1 MVRCALRWVSGDWR
15 DIPVRLVSPI
25 NIRPTL
31 GRRRRLRYFH
41 QRRPKRVRSR
51 RLGLLGACASRQGER
66 RRRAGAGRSRG
77 GQLRASARRRQRFRY
92 CRGGGVCGDC
102 VCTAGDDN
110 KCWPPDLS
118 QPIGAVKLKA
128 LWGPA
133 ALHGLEGEQ
142 TIGVA
147 TVDGSLYLT
156 HTSHTA
162 PARLLEAMQSVLVEA
177 GST

>member
-1 MVRCALRWVSGDWR
+1 MITNVG
-15 DIPVRLVSPI
+15 P
-25 NIRPTL
+25 
-31 GRRRRLRYFH
+31 
-41 QRRPKRVRSR
+41 
-51 RLGLLGACASRQGER
+51 
-66 RRRAGAGRSRG
+66 
-77 GQLRASARRRQRFRY
+77 
-92 CRGGGVCGDC
+92 
-102 VCTAGDDN
+102 
-110 KCWPPDLS
+110 LS

>member
-1 MVRCALRWVSGDWR
+1 VSGDWR

-25 NIRPTL
+25 NIRPAL
-31 GRRRRLRYFH
+31 GVGHDCGIFISAAPSVFEVGASGFWELARHAKASVAAGQAREGLEAVNSAL
-41 QRRPKRVRSR
+41 QRAVGCGSDN
-51 RLGLLGACASRQGER
+51 
-66 RRRAGAGRSRG
+66 
-77 GQLRASARRRQRFRY
+77 